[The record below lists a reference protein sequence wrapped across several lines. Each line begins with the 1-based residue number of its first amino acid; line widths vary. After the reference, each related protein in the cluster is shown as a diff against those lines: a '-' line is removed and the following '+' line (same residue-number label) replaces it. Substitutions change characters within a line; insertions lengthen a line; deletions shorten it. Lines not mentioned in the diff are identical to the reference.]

1 VVARLKIKR
10 KKYNQSKAKTK
21 KMKSQISALLS
32 SSKGRFQ
39 NTQGALEKKLKRWQN
54 LQKTKSF
61 WMK

>member
-1 VVARLKIKR
+1 VVARLKIRRKR
-10 KKYNQSKAKTK
+10 YNQSKSKTK